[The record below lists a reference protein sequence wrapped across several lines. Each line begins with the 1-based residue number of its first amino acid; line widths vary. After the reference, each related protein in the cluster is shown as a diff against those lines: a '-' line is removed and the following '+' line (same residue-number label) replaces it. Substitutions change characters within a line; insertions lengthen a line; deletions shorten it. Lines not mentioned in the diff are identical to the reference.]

1 MPLRRFFGVATV
13 CRLPNK
19 SQKSGLRQ
27 AGLTQGAKVNS
38 LSLDDIK
45 VCGWIVRMTKPL
57 ANVESE
63 ATSVREGELLWTPSA
78 AQIEEANLTRF
89 AKWLSRER
97 GLRFENYEGMWQW
110 SVNDLEA
117 FWQAMWDYFGVES
130 SQPHTRVL
138 GKRAMPGAEWFPGA
152 RLNYA
157 QHVLRNE
164 RAGTDAVL
172 FKSET
177 TPLTGV
183 PWESFA
189 GQVRILATRLR
200 DLGVR
205 PGDRVVA
212 FMPNIPQTMIAML
225 ATTAIG
231 AIWACCSPD
240 FGSRGVIDRIQQL
253 TPKVLVCVDGYRY
266 GGKTFERKRE
276 LAEIIAALEGL
287 EHVIYL
293 PYLNVDDRK
302 GPSESS
308 LVWDDLMNRPAVSQ
322 ESFEFEQIPFDHPLW
337 VLFSSGTTGLPKAI
351 VQSHGGILLE
361 QLKLQHFHMD
371 YHAGERAFFFTTSG
385 WMMWNFLASMPLSG
399 VCPVLYDGN
408 PAYPTP
414 DVLWKVAQDSR
425 ASFFGASPAYVDV
438 MAKAGIVPR
447 ERFDLSHLR
456 AIMPAGSPVS
466 PECTAWF
473 YRNVKQDVWIATGS
487 GGTDCC
493 TGFVGGVPTQPVY
506 AGEIQAR
513 SLGVA
518 AHAFNEKGESVVDE
532 VGELVLT
539 EPMPSMPIYFWND
552 KDGSRYRE
560 SYFDEYP
567 GVWRHGDFFRIN
579 RRGGCFVLGRSDAT
593 LNRLGVRIGTA
604 EIYRA
609 LAQLE
614 EIEDALVVNLDLPG
628 GRFFMPLFVKL
639 VDGLRLDADLERK
652 ICDRLKRE
660 YTPRHVPDRVIQ
672 APGIPMTL
680 TRKKMEVPVRKIL
693 LGAPV
698 EQAAN
703 RNAMANPD
711 SLDFFVNYAKAQKDY
726 SLATDQVL
734 AGGRSEA
741 GTLEKTDGR

>member
-1 MPLRRFFGVATV
+1 MA
-13 CRLPNK
+13 
-19 SQKSGLRQ
+19 
-27 AGLTQGAKVNS
+27 
-38 LSLDDIK
+38 
-45 VCGWIVRMTKPL
+45 
-57 ANVESE
+57 
-63 ATSVREGELLWTPSA
+63 
-78 AQIEEANLTRF
+78 
-89 AKWLSRER
+89 
-97 GLRFENYEGMWQW
+97 Y
-110 SVNDLEA
+110 
-117 FWQAMWDYFGVES
+117 
-130 SQPHTRVL
+130 
-138 GKRAMPGAEWFPGA
+138 
-152 RLNYA
+152 
-157 QHVLRNE
+157 
-164 RAGTDAVL
+164 
-172 FKSET
+172 
-177 TPLTGV
+177 
-183 PWESFA
+183 
-189 GQVRILATRLR
+189 
-200 DLGVR
+200 
-205 PGDRVVA
+205 
-212 FMPNIPQTMIAML
+212 MPNIPQTMVAML

-253 TPKVLVCVDGYRY
+253 APRVLFCVDGYRY
-266 GGKTFERKRE
+266 GGKAFDRKKE
-276 LAEIIAALEGL
+276 LAEIIAAMDGL
-287 EHVIYL
+287 ERVVYL
-293 PYLNVDDRK
+293 PYLDAEDQRA
-302 GPSESS
+302 PCESALRWS
-308 LVWDDLMNRPAVSQ
+308 DLLAHASVSK
-322 ESFEFEQIPFDHPLW
+322 EEFEFEQVLFGHPLW

-371 YHAGERAFFFTTSG
+371 YRAGERAFFFTTTG

-414 DVLWKVAQDSR
+414 DVLWRVAQDSK

-473 YRNVKQDVWIATGS
+473 YKNVKDDVWIATGS

-518 AHAFNEKGESVVDE
+518 AYTFNEKGESVVDE

-539 EPMPSMPIYFWND
+539 EPMPSMPICFWND

-560 SYFDEYP
+560 SYFDVYP

-593 LNRLGVRIGTA
+593 LNRQGVRIGTA
-604 EIYRA
+604 EIYRV
-609 LAQLE
+609 LSQLE
-614 EIEDALVVNLDLPG
+614 EVEDALVVNLDLPG
-628 GRFFMPLFVKL
+628 GKFFMPLFVKL
-639 VDGLRLDADLERK
+639 SDGLRLDAELERK
-652 ICDRLKRE
+652 MCQRLRRE

-693 LGAPV
+693 MGVPV

-703 RNAMANPD
+703 RNAMANPE
-711 SLDFFVNYAKAQKDY
+711 SLDFFVRYVETQADY
-726 SLATDQVL
+726 SLPANQAV
-734 AGGRSEA
+734 AGGGQGVHS
-741 GTLEKTDGR
+741 LEKTDGR

>member
-1 MPLRRFFGVATV
+1 
-13 CRLPNK
+13 
-19 SQKSGLRQ
+19 
-27 AGLTQGAKVNS
+27 
-38 LSLDDIK
+38 
-45 VCGWIVRMTKPL
+45 MTKPL
-57 ANVESE
+57 ANLESGKS
-63 ATSVREGELLWTPSA
+63 AVREGELLWTPAA
-78 AQIEEANLTRF
+78 AQVEGTNLSRF
-89 AKWLSRER
+89 AKWLLRER
-97 GLRFENYEGMWQW
+97 GLQFDSYEAMWKW
-110 SVNDLEA
+110 SVSEIED
-117 FWQAMWDYFGVES
+117 FWQAMWDYFGIQS
-130 SQPHTRVL
+130 SARHTRVL
-138 GKRAMPGAEWFPGA
+138 GQRAMPGAEWFPGA

-157 QHVLRNE
+157 QHALKYE
-164 RAGTDAVL
+164 RAGADAL
-172 FKSET
+172 FYMSET

-183 PWESFA
+183 SWESFA
-189 GQVRILATRLR
+189 GQVRVLATRLR
-200 DLGVR
+200 ELGVR
-205 PGDRVVA
+205 PGDRVA
-212 FMPNIPQTMIAML
+212 AYMPNIPETMVAML

-253 TPKVLVCVDGYRY
+253 SPKILFCVDGYQY
-266 GGKTFERKRE
+266 GGKAFSRTGD
-276 LAEIIAALEGL
+276 LAEIIGDLEGL
-287 EHVIYL
+287 EHVVHL
-293 PYLNVDDRK
+293 PYLNPEDHG
-302 GPSESS
+302 GPCQTA
-308 LVWDDLMNRPAVSQ
+308 LLWNDLLEHRAITRD
-322 ESFEFEQIPFDHPLW
+322 EFEFEQVPFDYPLW
-337 VLFSSGTTGLPKAI
+337 ILFSSGTTGLPKAI

-371 YHAGERAFFFTTSG
+371 YRVGERAFFFTTSG

-408 PAYPTP
+408 PAYPEP

-506 AGEIQAR
+506 AGEIQGR

-518 AHAFNEKGESVVDE
+518 AYSFNDKGESVIDE

-539 EPMPSMPIYFWND
+539 EPMPSMPIYLWND
-552 KDGSRYRE
+552 KDGTRYRE
-560 SYFDEYP
+560 SYFDVYP
-567 GVWRHGDFFRIN
+567 GVWRHGDFFRVN

-593 LNRLGVRIGTA
+593 LNRQGVRIGTA
-604 EIYRA
+604 EVYRA

-628 GRFFMPLFVKL
+628 AGFFMPLFVKL
-639 VDGLRLDADLERK
+639 IDGLRLDAELERK
-652 ICDRLKRE
+652 ICDRLRRE
-660 YTPRHVPDRVIQ
+660 YTPRHVPDRIIPV
-672 APGIPMTL
+672 PGIPVTL

-693 LGAPV
+693 MGVSA

-703 RNAMANPD
+703 RNAMANPE
-711 SLDFFVNYAKAQKDY
+711 SLDFFVNYAKTQNDY
-726 SLATDQVL
+726 PLADQRL
-734 AGGRSEA
+734 ISTGRGEIRS
-741 GTLEKTDGR
+741 LEKTDGR

>member
-1 MPLRRFFGVATV
+1 M
-13 CRLPNK
+13 
-19 SQKSGLRQ
+19 S
-27 AGLTQGAKVNS
+27 LTDRVTN
-38 LSLDDIK
+38 
-45 VCGWIVRMTKPL
+45 R
-57 ANVESE
+57 VESAE
-63 ATSVREGELLWTPSA
+63 SERPAVREGELLWTPSA
-78 AQIEEANLTRF
+78 AQVEDANLTRF
-89 AKWLSRER
+89 AKWLLHER
-97 GLRFENYEGMWQW
+97 GLQFSNYDALWQW
-110 SVNDLEA
+110 SVTELEE
-117 FWQAMWDYFGVES
+117 FWQAMWNYFDIQS
-130 SQPHTRVL
+130 SVPPTRVL
-138 GKRAMPGAEWFPGA
+138 GKRTMPGAEWFPGA

-164 RAGTDAVL
+164 RAGTDALL
-172 FKSET
+172 FMSES

-189 GQVRILATRLR
+189 GQVRTLATRLCEM
-200 DLGVR
+200 GAR
-205 PGDRVVA
+205 PGDRVVGYI
-212 FMPNIPQTMIAML
+212 PNIPQTMIAML

-240 FGSRGVIDRIQQL
+240 FGSRGVVDRLQQL
-253 TPKVLVCVDGYRY
+253 APKVLFCVDGYRY
-266 GGKTFERKRE
+266 GGKAFERKKE

-287 EHVIYL
+287 EHVVYL
-293 PYLNVDDRK
+293 PYLNPDDRG
-302 GPSESS
+302 GPCEGA
-308 LVWDDLMNRPAVSQ
+308 LLWGELLERAAVPR
-322 ESFEFEQIPFDHPLW
+322 EEFEFEQVPFDHPLW

-371 YHAGERAFFFTTSG
+371 YRAGERAFFFTTSG

-408 PAYPTP
+408 PAYPAP
-414 DVLWKVAQDSR
+414 DVLWKVVQDSR
-425 ASFFGASPAYVDV
+425 ASFFGASPAYVEV

-447 ERFDLSHLR
+447 DRFDLSQLR
-456 AIMPAGSPVS
+456 AVMPAGSPVS

-473 YRNVKQDVWIATGS
+473 YRNVKQDLLVATGS

-506 AGEIQAR
+506 AGEIQGR

-518 AHAFNEKGESVVDE
+518 VYAFNEKGESVVDE

-567 GVWRHGDFFRIN
+567 DVWRHGDFFRVN

-593 LNRLGVRIGTA
+593 LNRQGIRIGTA

-614 EIEDALVVNLDLPG
+614 EIEDTLVVSLDLPG
-628 GRFFMPLFVKL
+628 GRFFMPLFVKV
-639 VDGLRLDADLERK
+639 VDGVRLDAELEWK
-652 ICDRLKRE
+652 ICERLRRE
-660 YTPRHVPDRVIQ
+660 YTPRHVPDRIIQ

-693 LGAPV
+693 LGVPV

-703 RNAMANPD
+703 RNAMANPE
-711 SLDFFVNYAKAQKDY
+711 SLDFFVNYAKTQSDY
-726 SLATDQVL
+726 SLATDHVL
-734 AGGRSEA
+734 AGERSKLRS
-741 GTLEKTDGR
+741 LEKTDGR

>member
-1 MPLRRFFGVATV
+1 
-13 CRLPNK
+13 
-19 SQKSGLRQ
+19 
-27 AGLTQGAKVNS
+27 VNS
-38 LSLDDIK
+38 LSLDGAM
-45 VCGWIVRMTKPL
+45 VWGMTDRITTCA
-57 ANVESE
+57 ANMDSE
-63 ATSVREGELLWTPSA
+63 AAGVREGELLWTPSA
-78 AQIEEANLTRF
+78 AQIEDANLTKL
-89 AKWLSRER
+89 AKWLMRER
-97 GLRFENYEGMWQW
+97 GLQFKSYDALWQW
-110 SVNDLEA
+110 SVTELEE
-117 FWQAMWDYFGVES
+117 FWQAMWDYFGIQS
-130 SQPHTRVL
+130 SAPHTRVL
-138 GKRAMPGAEWFPGA
+138 GKRSMPGAEWFRGA
-152 RLNYA
+152 QLNYA

-164 RAGTDAVL
+164 RAGTDALL
-172 FKSET
+172 FMNET

-183 PWESFA
+183 SWETFA

-200 DLGVR
+200 ELGVR

-212 FMPNIPQTMIAML
+212 YMPNIPGTMIAML

-231 AIWACCSPD
+231 AVWACCSPD

-253 TPKVLVCVDGYRY
+253 APKVLFCVDGYRY
-266 GGKTFERKRE
+266 GGKVFERKKE
-276 LAEIIAALEGL
+276 LTEIISALEGL
-287 EHVIYL
+287 EHVVHL
-293 PYLNVDDRK
+293 PYLNAEDRH
-302 GPSESS
+302 GPSDGALLWS
-308 LVWDDLMNRPAVSQ
+308 DLLEHAAITQ
-322 ESFEFEQIPFDHPLW
+322 AEFKFEQVPFGHPLW

-371 YHAGERAFFFTTSG
+371 YRAGERAFFYTTSG

-408 PAYPTP
+408 PAYPAP
-414 DVLWKVAQDSR
+414 DVLWKVAQDAR
-425 ASFFGASPAYVDV
+425 AGFFGASPAYVEV
-438 MAKAGIVPR
+438 MAKSGIVPR

-456 AIMPAGSPVS
+456 AVMPAGSPVS

-473 YRNVKQDVWIATGS
+473 YRNVKQDLLVATGS

-506 AGEIQAR
+506 AGEIQGR

-518 AHAFNEKGESVVDE
+518 AYAFNEKGESVVDE
-532 VGELVLT
+532 VGELVLA

-552 KDGSRYRE
+552 TDGSRYRE
-560 SYFDEYP
+560 SYFDVYP
-567 GVWRHGDFFRIN
+567 GVWRHGDFFRVN

-593 LNRLGVRIGTA
+593 LNRLGVRIGTS

-614 EIEDALVVNLDLPG
+614 EIEDALIVNLDLPNG
-628 GRFFMPLFVKL
+628 KFFMPLFVKL
-639 VDGLRLDADLERK
+639 SGEIRLDAELERK
-652 ICDRLKRE
+652 ICDRLRRE
-660 YTPRHVPDRVIQ
+660 YTPRHVPDRIIQ
-672 APGIPMTL
+672 VPGIPVTL

-711 SLDFFVNYAKAQKDY
+711 SLDFFVNYAKTQKDY
-726 SLATDQVL
+726 SLATSRMP
-734 AGGRSEA
+734 AGGISEA
-741 GTLEKTDGR
+741 RSGEKTDGR

>member
-1 MPLRRFFGVATV
+1 M
-13 CRLPNK
+13 
-19 SQKSGLRQ
+19 
-27 AGLTQGAKVNS
+27 
-38 LSLDDIK
+38 
-45 VCGWIVRMTKPL
+45 
-57 ANVESE
+57 
-63 ATSVREGELLWTPSA
+63 REGELLWTPNA
-78 AQIEEANLTRF
+78 ARIEDANLTRF
-89 AKWLSRER
+89 AEWLGRER
-97 GLRFENYEGMWQW
+97 GLQFSNYEEMWQW
-110 SVNDLEA
+110 SVSELEE
-117 FWQAMWDYFGVES
+117 FWQAIWDYFGVES
-130 SQPHTRVL
+130 SAQHTRVL
-138 GKRAMPGAEWFPGA
+138 GKRTMPGAEWFPGA

-157 QHVLRNE
+157 QHVLRGE
-164 RAGTDAVL
+164 RAGGDAVL
-172 FKSET
+172 FVSET
-177 TPLTGV
+177 APLSGV
-183 PWESFA
+183 PWEKFA
-189 GQVRILATRLR
+189 GHVRILATRLR
-200 DLGVR
+200 ELGVL

-212 FMPNIPQTMIAML
+212 YMPNIPETMIAML

-253 TPKVLVCVDGYRY
+253 SPKVLFCVDGYRY
-266 GGKTFERKRE
+266 GGKAFERKGE
-276 LAEIIAALEGL
+276 LAAIMGALGGL
-287 EHVIYL
+287 EHVVYL
-293 PYLNVDDRK
+293 PYLNAEDHV
-302 GPSESS
+302 GPCQGALEWNK
-308 LVWDDLMNRPAVSQ
+308 LLEHAAVPRGK
-322 ESFEFEQIPFDHPLW
+322 FEFAQVPFGHPLW

-371 YHAGERAFFFTTSG
+371 YRAGERAFFHTTSG

-408 PAYPTP
+408 PAYPGP
-414 DVLWKVAQDSR
+414 DVLWRVAQDSR

-447 ERFDLSHLR
+447 ERFELSHLR

-473 YRNVKQDVWIATGS
+473 YRNVKEDVWIATGS

-506 AGEIQAR
+506 AGEIQAC

-518 AHAFNEKGESVVDE
+518 AYAFNEKGKSVVDE

-552 KDGSRYRE
+552 ADGSRYRE
-560 SYFDEYP
+560 SYFDVYP
-567 GVWRHGDFFRIN
+567 GVWRHGDFFRVN

-593 LNRLGVRIGTA
+593 LNRQGVRIGTA

-609 LAQLE
+609 LAQIE
-614 EIEDALVVNLDLPG
+614 EVEDSLVVNLDLPDG
-628 GRFFMPLFVKL
+628 KFFMPLFVTL
-639 VDGLRLDADLERK
+639 AGGRRLDAELERK
-652 ICDRLKRE
+652 IRERLRRE

-693 LGAPV
+693 MGVPIA
-698 EQAAN
+698 QAAN
-703 RNAMANPD
+703 RNA
-711 SLDFFVNYAKAQKDY
+711 
-726 SLATDQVL
+726 
-734 AGGRSEA
+734 
-741 GTLEKTDGR
+741 

>member
-1 MPLRRFFGVATV
+1 ME
-13 CRLPNK
+13 
-19 SQKSGLRQ
+19 
-27 AGLTQGAKVNS
+27 
-38 LSLDDIK
+38 D
-45 VCGWIVRMTKPL
+45 
-57 ANVESE
+57 
-63 ATSVREGELLWTPSA
+63 
-78 AQIEEANLTRF
+78 ANLTRF
-89 AKWLSRER
+89 AKWLALER
-97 GLRFENYEGMWQW
+97 GLQFASYGEMWHW
-110 SVNDLEA
+110 SVTELEE
-117 FWQAMWDYFGVES
+117 FWQAIWNYFGIES
-130 SQPHTRVL
+130 SAAHTHVL
-138 GKRAMPGAEWFPGA
+138 GNRMMPGAEWFPGA

-157 QHVLRNE
+157 QHVLRRE
-164 RAGTDAVL
+164 RAGGDAVL
-172 FKSET
+172 FMSET
-177 TPLTGV
+177 APLSGLS
-183 PWESFA
+183 WEKFA

-200 DLGVR
+200 EMGVR

-212 FMPNIPQTMIAML
+212 YMPNIPQTMIAML

-253 TPKVLVCVDGYRY
+253 TPKVMFCVDGYRY
-266 GGKTFERKRE
+266 GGKEFDRREE
-276 LAEIIAALEGL
+276 LAEIIAALGGL
-287 EHVIYL
+287 EHIVYL
-293 PYLNVDDRK
+293 PYLNVGDQRAPFK
-302 GPSESS
+302 RAVEWNG
-308 LVWDDLMNRPAVSQ
+308 LLAHAPASG
-322 ESFEFEQIPFDHPLW
+322 EGFEFEQVPFGHPLW

-371 YHAGERAFFFTTSG
+371 YRVGERAFFFTTTG

-408 PAYPTP
+408 PAYPAP
-414 DVLWKVAQDSR
+414 DVLWRVAQDAK

-473 YRNVKQDVWIATGS
+473 YRNVKRDVWVATGS

-506 AGEIQAR
+506 AGEIQGR

-518 AHAFNEKGESVVDE
+518 AFAFDEKGENVVDE

-539 EPMPSMPIYFWND
+539 QPMPSMPIYFWND
-552 KDGSRYRE
+552 KDGLRYHE
-560 SYFDEYP
+560 SYFDVFP
-567 GVWRHGDFFRIN
+567 GVWRHGDFFRVN
-579 RRGGCFVLGRSDAT
+579 KRGGCFVLGRSDAT
-593 LNRLGVRIGTA
+593 LNRQGVRIGTA

-609 LAQLE
+609 LAQLG

-628 GRFFMPLFVKL
+628 GKFFMPLFVKL
-639 VDGLRLDADLERK
+639 NDGGQMDVGLERK
-652 ICDRLKRE
+652 ICERLRRE

-672 APGIPMTL
+672 VPGIPMTL

-693 LGAPV
+693 MGVPL

-703 RNAMANPD
+703 RHAMANPET
-711 SLDFFVNYAKAQKDY
+711 LEFFVHYAKTQTDY
-726 SLATDQVL
+726 SLTAEELIASDRGEAT
-734 AGGRSEA
+734 A
-741 GTLEKTDGR
+741 LEETDGR